1 MRHNGSMDSERTT
14 REPEAA
20 PPSDGAADHSQRDQ
34 DSTGDAET
42 ETREIIERYRET
54 FDELAK

>member
-1 MRHNGSMDSERTT
+1 MDSERTT